1 MRSIV
6 RVWVHPVLIGR
17 DEERRPPVHLR
28 AVPPPSCSLPTLR
41 QGPPLLFA
49 ALQRPGAASLGAPCR
64 AALPEQPPSQACRA
78 ALPRTPPC
86 PGCGHSGPRAESD
99 ASPFDRRAPAFCCG
113 AHAGVWNPALRARP
127 SRPGVPLRA
136 LRSVLRRSIRACARR
151 EGSEMA
157 IDKQTRAEI
166 QRLYFAEKWRIGTIA
181 RQRPPR
187 HGRARGS
194 GGRGAH
200 ASEAA
205 QGFDDRSVVHPP
217 DLGGLAALQPALPDG
232 GRARLPGKRE
242 PLPAHDRARAPAARG
257 LSAPQGPA
265 SRLRWT
271 GLTSAR

>member
-1 MRSIV
+1 MVASGVPGLGGRLGLLRTMRPRLFADNDRRRTPRAMQGAARMRSIV

-113 AHAGVWNPALRARP
+113 AQAGGVVRNPALRARP

-151 EGSEMA
+151 E
-157 IDKQTRAEI
+157 
-166 QRLYFAEKWRIGTIA
+166 
-181 RQRPPR
+181 
-187 HGRARGS
+187 
-194 GGRGAH
+194 
-200 ASEAA
+200 
-205 QGFDDRSVVHPP
+205 
-217 DLGGLAALQPALPDG
+217 
-232 GRARLPGKRE
+232 
-242 PLPAHDRARAPAARG
+242 
-257 LSAPQGPA
+257 
-265 SRLRWT
+265 
-271 GLTSAR
+271 

>member
-1 MRSIV
+1 MKNAARLFTCALCRRQVVLCRRCDKGHLYCSPRCSVRARRRSV
-6 RVWVHPVLIGR
+6 RLAGR
-17 DEERRPPVHLR
+17 RYQNSRRHKHAERRYRERRRVRDAVIPAR
-28 AVPPPSCSLPTLR
+28 AQKVTHHPLTVARRRSVVARMPGSGTRPF
-41 QGPPLLFA
+41 GPD
-49 ALQRPGAASLGAPCR
+49 RPARVFRCER
-64 AALPEQPPSQACRA
+64 
-78 ALPRTPPC
+78 
-86 PGCGHSGPRAESD
+86 CGRFCGGLSGPA
-99 ASPFDRRAPAFCCG
+99 
-113 AHAGVWNPALRARP
+113 
-127 SRPGVPLRA
+127 
-136 LRSVLRRSIRACARR
+136 R